1 MKNICLGILAH
12 VDAGKTSLC
21 ESLLYKSSTIRTAGR
36 VDTKDSFLD
45 TDNIERNRGITI
57 YSKTAI
63 IKTER
68 LNIQLVDT
76 PGHVDF
82 SAEME
87 RSLGILDYAIL
98 IVSALDGVTSHT
110 KTLFKLLKK
119 YKIPCFIYVNKM
131 DIARIDKKELLESIK
146 TKLSSNCIDFTNE
159 NKEEMYEEI
168 SLSSEE
174 MMNRYLENS
183 ILNDDEIKELIQDRK
198 IFPVLWGAA
207 IKHIGTDELIES
219 LEIYTKEADYNKNF
233 SGIVYKI
240 SRDKAGLRQTHIKVS
255 GGILKAKQSL
265 AGEKIN
271 QIRVYNGDKFDTPG
285 EVYAGSICVLTGLN
299 KTYIGQAFGDEKELI
314 NKTEAVLSYNI
325 LLPNGEDI
333 KAVYPKLKILNEEE
347 PELDINIIENRLSIK
362 LMGEI
367 QLEVLKTKVKDR
379 FNIDIDF
386 EDGKIVYKESIKGEV
401 LGLGHFEPLR
411 HYAEVHLL
419 IKEGKKGSG
428 IKVSSAPG
436 TESLNAGSINSI
448 KNYLET
454 NKLKGVLLGLEITDL
469 EIEIV
474 NAKIHNKHTEGGD
487 LREASLRAFRQGLM
501 YADSIIL
508 EPYYEFEL
516 NLPSEN
522 LGRALSDLNIMSAD
536 FESPDIKNGVAS
548 IIGKVPLATIQNYGS
563 ILASYTKGEGS
574 LNLNFLAYE
583 ECHNIKE
590 LLENNT
596 YNPELDVENPCFSIF
611 CKQGDAFI
619 VEWDKVH
626 EYIHLDT
633 TNDFYEDEKEE
644 ELITVKSSYD
654 IEKATSKE
662 LMEIFERTYGKVV
675 PRIGDWDK
683 PIKKVA
689 EKEYIFK
696 KQEKIKEYI
705 LVDGYNVIFA
715 WQELREL
722 AAKNID
728 AARDRLIDILSSYK
742 AYIDAKLIL
751 VFDAYK
757 VPDHK
762 TEVISQ
768 HNIYIVYTKTAETA
782 DQYIEK
788 TVRDLSKKYR
798 ITVVTSDGIEQ
809 IIIRSAGCLLMSSR
823 ELYEEINRVA
833 KNALEEHRDKNK
845 LSKNYLLDSLSAEAK
860 KELKKINDKLEKN

>member
-131 DIARIDKKELLESIK
+131 DIARTDKKELLESIK

-174 MMNRYLENS
+174 MINRYLENS

-207 IKHIGTDELIES
+207 IKHIGTDELIEC

-240 SRDKAGLRQTHIKVS
+240 SRDKTGLRQTHIKVS

-474 NAKIHNKHTEGGD
+474 NAKIHNNHTEGGD

-522 LGRALSDLNIMSAD
+522 LGRALSDLNILSAD
-536 FESPDIKNGVAS
+536 FESPAIKYGVAS
-548 IIGKVPLATIQNYGS
+548 
-563 ILASYTKGEGS
+563 
-574 LNLNFLAYE
+574 
-583 ECHNIKE
+583 
-590 LLENNT
+590 
-596 YNPELDVENPCFSIF
+596 
-611 CKQGDAFI
+611 
-619 VEWDKVH
+619 
-626 EYIHLDT
+626 
-633 TNDFYEDEKEE
+633 
-644 ELITVKSSYD
+644 
-654 IEKATSKE
+654 
-662 LMEIFERTYGKVV
+662 
-675 PRIGDWDK
+675 RIGNV
-683 PIKKVA
+683 PVA
-689 EKEYIFK
+689 P
-696 KQEKIKEYI
+696 
-705 LVDGYNVIFA
+705 L
-715 WQELREL
+715 L
-722 AAKNID
+722 
-728 AARDRLIDILSSYK
+728 
-742 AYIDAKLIL
+742 
-751 VFDAYK
+751 
-757 VPDHK
+757 
-762 TEVISQ
+762 TE
-768 HNIYIVYTKTAETA
+768 
-782 DQYIEK
+782 
-788 TVRDLSKKYR
+788 
-798 ITVVTSDGIEQ
+798 G
-809 IIIRSAGCLLMSSR
+809 GF
-823 ELYEEINRVA
+823 
-833 KNALEEHRDKNK
+833 
-845 LSKNYLLDSLSAEAK
+845 
-860 KELKKINDKLEKN
+860 

>member
-219 LEIYTKEADYNKNF
+219 LEMYTKEADYNKNF

-428 IKVSSAPG
+428 IKVSSAQG

-469 EIEIV
+469 
-474 NAKIHNKHTEGGD
+474 
-487 LREASLRAFRQGLM
+487 
-501 YADSIIL
+501 
-508 EPYYEFEL
+508 
-516 NLPSEN
+516 
-522 LGRALSDLNIMSAD
+522 
-536 FESPDIKNGVAS
+536 
-548 IIGKVPLATIQNYGS
+548 
-563 ILASYTKGEGS
+563 
-574 LNLNFLAYE
+574 
-583 ECHNIKE
+583 
-590 LLENNT
+590 
-596 YNPELDVENPCFSIF
+596 
-611 CKQGDAFI
+611 
-619 VEWDKVH
+619 
-626 EYIHLDT
+626 
-633 TNDFYEDEKEE
+633 
-644 ELITVKSSYD
+644 
-654 IEKATSKE
+654 
-662 LMEIFERTYGKVV
+662 
-675 PRIGDWDK
+675 
-683 PIKKVA
+683 
-689 EKEYIFK
+689 
-696 KQEKIKEYI
+696 
-705 LVDGYNVIFA
+705 
-715 WQELREL
+715 
-722 AAKNID
+722 
-728 AARDRLIDILSSYK
+728 
-742 AYIDAKLIL
+742 
-751 VFDAYK
+751 
-757 VPDHK
+757 
-762 TEVISQ
+762 
-768 HNIYIVYTKTAETA
+768 
-782 DQYIEK
+782 
-788 TVRDLSKKYR
+788 
-798 ITVVTSDGIEQ
+798 
-809 IIIRSAGCLLMSSR
+809 
-823 ELYEEINRVA
+823 
-833 KNALEEHRDKNK
+833 
-845 LSKNYLLDSLSAEAK
+845 
-860 KELKKINDKLEKN
+860 